1 MLKAFRSV
9 LLALGWAAVLSGGAS
24 SASRADAADKTSAV
38 DGAWVIVSVG
48 GEKKLAIHA
57 QDAKTG
63 ELTPRGQVDLP
74 GAPGS
79 LALNADGTR
88 LYAAIR
94 TGGEVATLAVDRAA
108 GKLKLLATTKVE
120 GNPVYLAVDPSGRYL
135 LTSYYSDGKAAV
147 YRLAADGTVEP
158 EATAVV
164 ATRKNPH
171 CILPHPQQPFVYVPN
186 TGADVVLQYRLDGRT
201 GALQPAEKH
210 EVPNVAGSGPRH
222 AFFHPSQPW
231 LYVVNEKDSSVT
243 LFEVQKENGAL
254 TQVQKLST
262 LPAGFSGSNTCAD
275 IEVTPD
281 GKYLYASNRGHDS
294 LAMFAID
301 AKSGHLTA
309 LGQVATEKTPREFA
323 IDPSGKFVYSAG
335 QGSGKLAAYRIDAK
349 TGKLQPFATYEV
361 GPSPAWVLALP
372 RE

>member
-1 MLKAFRSV
+1 MHKTVLFV
-9 LLALGWAAVLSGGAS
+9 LLAVVGVMNVCHSFT
-24 SASRADAADKTSAV
+24 SRAQAADTPSGEA
-38 DGAWVIVSVG
+38 GAWVIVSVG
-48 GEKKLAIHA
+48 GEKKLAIYA
-57 QDAKTG
+57 QDAKSG
-63 ELTPRGQVDLP
+63 ELTPAGHIDLP

-79 LALNADGTR
+79 LALNATGTR
-88 LYAAIR
+88 LYAALR
-94 TGGEVATLAVDRAA
+94 TGGDVATLAVDRAR
-108 GKLKLLATTKVE
+108 GTLKLLGTTKVE
-120 GNPVYLAVDPSGRYL
+120 GNPVYVAVDPSGRYL

-147 YRLAADGTVEP
+147 YRLAADGMVEP
-158 EATAVV
+158 MATAVV
-164 ATRKNPH
+164 ATQKNPH

-186 TGADVVLQYRLDGRT
+186 TGADVVLQYRLDGQT

-243 LFEVQKENGAL
+243 LFEVQKKNGAL
-254 TQVQKLST
+254 TQRQKLST
-262 LPAGFSGSNTCAD
+262 LPEGFSGGNTCAD

-301 AKSGHLTA
+301 AKSGHLTS

-335 QGSGKLAAYRIDAK
+335 QGSGRLAAYRLDAS
-349 TGKLQPFATYEV
+349 TGKLQQFATYEV
-361 GPSPAWVLALP
+361 GASPAWVLVLP